1 MILSDV
7 KDWLKTLDVAEHYY
21 IGKLDNKQDK
31 SLGVYQRDAGQ
42 PGIALGG
49 LAITKYAVKRIS
61 LLLHWNNNAKETE
74 IAAYKLY
81 EKLLTTDRPIIGDT
95 QVYVVSLSTAEP
107 QDVGTDDA
115 GIYERVIWADIYY
128 ERR

>member
-7 KDWLKTLDVAEHYY
+7 KDWLKTLNVAEHYY

-42 PGIALGG
+42 PNIALGG
-49 LAITKYAVKRIS
+49 LANSKYAVKRVS

-74 IAAYKLY
+74 IAAYELY
-81 EKLLTTDRPIIGDT
+81 EKLLTTDRPIIGDI
-95 QVYVVSLSTAEP
+95 QVYVISMQTAEP

-115 GIYERVIWADIYY
+115 GIYERVIWMDIYY
-128 ERR
+128 ERS

>member
-7 KDWLKTLDVAEHYY
+7 KDWLKTLNVAEHYFV
-21 IGKLDNKQDK
+21 GKLDNKQDK
-31 SLGVYQRDAGQ
+31 SLGVYQRDAGR

-49 LAITKYAVKRIS
+49 LENTKYAVKRVS

-74 IAAYKLY
+74 TAAYELY
-81 EKLLTTDRPIIGDT
+81 EKLLTTDRPIIGGI
-95 QVYVVSLSTAEP
+95 QVYVISMQTAEP

-128 ERR
+128 ERS

>member
-7 KDWLKTLDVAEHYY
+7 KDWLKTLNVAEHYY
-21 IGKLDNKQDK
+21 VGKLDNKQDK

-42 PGIALGG
+42 PNIALGG
-49 LAITKYAVKRIS
+49 LANSKYAVKRVS

-74 IAAYKLY
+74 IAAYELY
-81 EKLLTTDRPIIGDT
+81 EKLLTTDRPIIGT
-95 QVYVVSLSTAEP
+95 KQVYVISMQTAEP

-128 ERR
+128 ERS

>member
-7 KDWLKTLDVAEHYY
+7 KDWLKTLNVAEHYY
-21 IGKLDNKQDK
+21 VGKLDNKQDK

-42 PGIALGG
+42 PNIALGG
-49 LAITKYAVKRIS
+49 LKNSKYAVKRIS

-74 IAAYKLY
+74 IAAKELY
-81 EKLLTTDRPIIGDT
+81 EKLLLTHHPIIGGI
-95 QVYVVSLSTAEP
+95 QVYVISMHTAEP

-115 GIYERVIWADIYY
+115 GIYERVIWMDIYF

>member
-21 IGKLDNKQDK
+21 VGKLDNKQDK

-49 LAITKYAVKRIS
+49 LANTKYAVKRIS

-74 IAAYKLY
+74 IAAYELY
-81 EKLLTTDRPIIGDT
+81 EKLLTTDRPIIGGIR
-95 QVYVVSLSTAEP
+95 VYVLSLLTAEP

-115 GIYERVIWADIYY
+115 GIYERVIWMDIYY